1 MSVLRNA
8 AKMFFAATDLLL
20 ASPRGPRI
28 LIYHQVGASLG
39 RQMEV
44 TTEAFSWQLEWL
56 AENREVVSLD
66 TAIERWHEPGADR
79 LVVLTFDD
87 GYRDTYT
94 TAFPLLAERSLPF
107 TLYLSTQMIES
118 GPNGARA
125 EPLQWNQIETM
136 VDSGLVTVGSHTHT
150 HRDLRFASAD
160 ETLWEVESADSI
172 IEERLGA
179 RPRHFAYPWGYWG
192 KSAHDVVRRSYESA
206 VLGAP
211 TSRVSFDPHKIHR
224 FPVQLSDGTAFFGP
238 RVRGGLLLEERIR
251 RRARGYRG
259 P

>member
-1 MSVLRNA
+1 
-8 AKMFFAATDLLL
+8 
-20 ASPRGPRI
+20 
-28 LIYHQVGASLG
+28 
-39 RQMEV
+39 MEV

-56 AENREVVSLD
+56 VANREVVSLD
-66 TAIERWHEPGADR
+66 TAVERWHEPDADR

-94 TAFPLLAERSLPF
+94 TAFPLMAGRRVPF
-107 TLYLSTQMIES
+107 TLYLSTEMIES
-118 GPNGARA
+118 IPTESGA
-125 EPLQWNQIETM
+125 EPLRWDQIETM

-172 IEERLGA
+172 IDARLGV

-192 KSAHDVVRRSYESA
+192 ESAHDVVRQRYESA

-211 TSRVSFDPHKIHR
+211 ISRSDFDPHKMHR
-224 FPVQLSDGTAFFGP
+224 YPIQLSDGIAWF
-238 RVRGGLLLEERIR
+238 RARLSGGLLAEESVR
-251 RRARGYRG
+251 RRSRGYKG

>member
-20 ASPRGPRI
+20 PSPRGPRI

-56 AENREVVSLD
+56 VANREVVSLD
-66 TAIERWHEPGADR
+66 TAIERWHEPDADR
-79 LVVLTFDD
+79 LVVLSFDD

-94 TAFPLLAERSLPF
+94 TAFPLMAECRVPF
-107 TLYLSTQMIES
+107 TLYLSTEMIES
-118 GPNGARA
+118 IPTESGT
-125 EPLQWNQIETM
+125 EPLRWDQIETM

-150 HRDLRFASAD
+150 HRDLRFASA
-160 ETLWEVESADSI
+160 EQTLWEVESADSI
-172 IEERLGA
+172 IEERLGV

-192 KSAHDVVRRSYESA
+192 ESAHDVVRRSYESA

-211 TSRVSFDPHKIHR
+211 TSRVSFDLHKIHR
-224 FPVQLSDGTAFFGP
+224 YPIQLSDGTAWFRARLG
-238 RVRGGLLLEERIR
+238 GGLLLEERFR
-251 RRARGYRG
+251 RRLRVYDG

>member
-1 MSVLRNA
+1 MSVLRQV
-8 AKMFFAATDLLL
+8 AKLVFATTDLLL
-20 ASPRGPRI
+20 PSPRGPRI
-28 LIYHQVGASLG
+28 LIYHQVGKGLG

-44 TTEAFSWQLEWL
+44 TTGAFSWQLEWL

-94 TAFPLLAERSLPF
+94 TAFPLLVERSLPF

-118 GPNGARA
+118 GLAESG
-125 EPLQWNQIETM
+125 EPLQWPQIEAM

-150 HRDLRFASAD
+150 HRDLRSTRAD
-160 ETLWEVESADSI
+160 ETAWEIESADSI
-172 IEERLGA
+172 IESRLGVQ
-179 RPRHFAYPWGYWG
+179 PRHFAYPWGYWG
-192 KSAHDVVRRSYESA
+192 ESAHNLVRQRYESA

-211 TSRVSFDPHKIHR
+211 TSTSSFDPHKIHR
-224 FPVQLSDGTAFFGP
+224 HPIQLSDGITWFGA
-238 RVRGGLLLEERIR
+238 RLGGGLAMEEVVR
-251 RRARGYRG
+251 RRLRGYKG